1 MTYTLRDLKDTVVA
15 ITGATS
21 GIGKATA
28 EQLVELG
35 AKVSLGARNA
45 ERLHALVEQLGPD
58 NAVACPMDVRS
69 VEDNQA
75 LINAA
80 VEKSGKIGVSLEAT
94 RLEILNFWAFHLN
107 RSLEDR
113 PENGSK
119 TQGFENGFV
128 I

>member
-1 MTYTLRDLKDTVVA
+1 MTYALRDLKDTVIA

-45 ERLHALVEQLGPD
+45 DRLQELVKQLGPD
-58 NAVACPMDVRS
+58 NAIGVPMDVRS
-69 VEDNQA
+69 VEDNQS

-80 VEKSGKIGVSLEAT
+80 VEKFGKL
-94 RLEILNFWAFHLN
+94 
-107 RSLEDR
+107 D
-113 PENGSK
+113 
-119 TQGFENGFV
+119 
-128 I
+128 

>member
-1 MTYTLRDLKDTVVA
+1 MPYALRELKDTVVA

-58 NAVACPMDVRS
+58 NAVAVPMDVRS

-75 LINAA
+75 LINVA
-80 VEKSGKIGVSLEAT
+80 VEKFGKIDAKLMAEFRKLITDEYNHMKKNA
-94 RLEILNFWAFHLN
+94 
-107 RSLEDR
+107 
-113 PENGSK
+113 SK
-119 TQGFENGFV
+119 
-128 I
+128 